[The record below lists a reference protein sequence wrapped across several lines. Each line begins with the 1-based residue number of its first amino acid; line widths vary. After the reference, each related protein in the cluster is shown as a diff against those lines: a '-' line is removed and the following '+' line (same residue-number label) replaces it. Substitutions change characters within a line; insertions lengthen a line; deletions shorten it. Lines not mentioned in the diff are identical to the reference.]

1 MSRDPSQEGMTLI
14 EVIVA
19 MVISGIA
26 LLGAIGA
33 VQVSS
38 GSIRDSGLA
47 TKALELAQ
55 SRLES
60 KRSVRWM
67 FLLEDDVDGDG
78 IPETL
83 MKDDGQGGDIAA
95 DDGIYTAMLEREGMT
110 VVWTVEADSRRPLR
124 SVGIVA
130 IRAVASY
137 AGRSGRGEVQV
148 ATLRANPVFVGRQ

>member
-1 MSRDPSQEGMTLI
+1 MSRNPRQEGMTLI

-19 MVISGIA
+19 MMISGIA
-26 LLGAIGA
+26 LLGAIEA
-33 VQVSS
+33 LQVSS

-47 TKALELAQ
+47 TKAVELAQ

-60 KRSVRWM
+60 KRSVRWE

-78 IPETL
+78 IPETI
-83 MKDDGQGGDIAA
+83 MKDDGQGADAAA
-95 DDGIYTAMLEREGMT
+95 DDGIYTAMLEREGVT
-110 VVWTVEADSRRPLR
+110 VVWTVEADSRRPLH

-130 IRAVASY
+130 IRAVSSY
-137 AGRSGRGEVQV
+137 VGQAGRRDVQV

>member
-1 MSRDPSQEGMTLI
+1 MNRESRQEGMTLI

-33 VQVSS
+33 VQISS
-38 GSIRDSGLA
+38 SSIRDSGLA

-60 KRSVRWM
+60 KRSVRWQ

-78 IPETL
+78 IPDTL
-83 MKDDGQGGDIAA
+83 MKDDGQGSDVAA
-95 DDGIYTAMLEREGMT
+95 DDGIYTAMLEHEGVT
-110 VVWTVEADSRRPLR
+110 VVWTVEADSRRPLH

-130 IRAVASY
+130 MRAVSSY
-137 AGRSGRGEVQV
+137 VGRDGRKEVRV

>member
-1 MSRDPSQEGMTLI
+1 MSRDPGQKGMTLI

-33 VQVSS
+33 VQVSA
-38 GSIRDSGLA
+38 GFIRDSGLA

-60 KRSVRWM
+60 KRSVRWQL
-67 FLLEDDVDGDG
+67 LLEDDVDGDG

-83 MKDDGQGGDIAA
+83 MKDDGQGGDVAA
-95 DDGIYTAMLEREGMT
+95 DDGIYTARLERDGVT
-110 VVWTVEADSRRPLR
+110 VVWTVEPDSRRPLP
-124 SVGIVA
+124 SVGLVA
-130 IRAVASY
+130 IQAVSSYIGRAGA
-137 AGRSGRGEVQV
+137 REVRV

>member
-1 MSRDPSQEGMTLI
+1 MNRESRQEGMTLI

-33 VQVSS
+33 VQISS

-60 KRSVRWM
+60 KRSVRWQ
-67 FLLEDDVDGDG
+67 FLLEDDIDGDG
-78 IPETL
+78 MSETL
-83 MKDDGQGGDIAA
+83 MKDDGQGGDAEA
-95 DDGIYTAMLEREGMT
+95 GDAIYTAMLERDGVT
-110 VVWTVEADSRRPLR
+110 VVWTVEADSRRPLHA
-124 SVGIVA
+124 VGIVA
-130 IRAVASY
+130 IQAVSSY
-137 AGRSGRGEVQV
+137 VGRDGRKEVRI

>member
-1 MSRDPSQEGMTLI
+1 MSRDANQEGMTLI

-19 MVISGIA
+19 MVISGIV

-60 KRSVRWM
+60 KRSVRWQL
-67 FLLEDDVDGDG
+67 LLEDDVDGDG

-83 MKDDGQGGDIAA
+83 MKDDGQGGDVAA
-95 DDGIYTAMLEREGMT
+95 GDGIYTAMLDRDGVT
-110 VVWTVEADSRRPLR
+110 VLWTVETASRRPLHA
-124 SVGIVA
+124 VGLVA
-130 IRAVASY
+130 VKAVSSY
-137 AGRSGRGEVQV
+137 TGRDGRKEVRV
-148 ATLRANPVFVGRQ
+148 ATLRANPVFVGPQ

>member
-1 MSRDPSQEGMTLI
+1 MSRDPRQEGMTLI

-19 MVISGIA
+19 MVVSGIA

-33 VQVSS
+33 VQISS

-60 KRSVRWM
+60 KRSVRWQ

-83 MKDDGQGGDIAA
+83 MKDDGQGGDVAA
-95 DDGIYTAMLEREGMT
+95 DDGVYTAMLEREGMT
-110 VVWTVEADSRRPLR
+110 VVWAIETDSQRPLY
-124 SVGIVA
+124 SVGMVA
-130 IRAVASY
+130 ITAVSSY
-137 AGRSGRGEVQV
+137 IGRAGRKEVRV

>member
-1 MSRDPSQEGMTLI
+1 MTLI

-19 MVISGIA
+19 MVISGIV

-60 KRSVRWM
+60 KRSVRWQV
-67 FLLEDDVDGDG
+67 LLEDDVDGDG

-83 MKDDGQGGDIAA
+83 MKDDGQGGDVSAG
-95 DDGIYTAMLEREGMT
+95 DGIYTAMLEREGVT
-110 VVWTVEADSRRPLR
+110 VVWTLEADSRRPLH
-124 SVGIVA
+124 SVGLVA
-130 IRAVASY
+130 MKAVSSY
-137 AGRSGRGEVQV
+137 IGRTGTKEVRV

>member
-33 VQVSS
+33 VQVAS

-67 FLLEDDVDGDG
+67 LLLEDDVDGDG
-78 IPETL
+78 NPETL

>member
-1 MSRDPSQEGMTLI
+1 MSRAPRQEGMTLI

-33 VQVSS
+33 VQISS
-38 GSIRDSGLA
+38 GMIRESGLA

-60 KRSVRWM
+60 KRSIRWQL
-67 FLLEDDVDGDG
+67 LLEDDVDGNG
-78 IPETL
+78 IMDTF

-95 DDGIYTAMLEREGMT
+95 DDGIYTAMMERDGVT
-110 VVWTVEADSRRPLR
+110 VVWTIEPDSRRPLH
-124 SVGIVA
+124 SVGLVA
-130 IRAVASY
+130 MKAVSSY
-137 AGRSGRGEVQV
+137 AGRDGRKEVQV

>member
-1 MSRDPSQEGMTLI
+1 MSRDPYQEGMTLI

-19 MVISGIA
+19 MVISGLV

-38 GSIRDSGLA
+38 SSIRDSGLA

-60 KRSVRWM
+60 KRSVRWQL
-67 FLLEDDVDGDG
+67 LLEDDVDGDG

-83 MKDDGQGGDIAA
+83 MKDNGQGGDVAA
-95 DDGIYTAMLEREGMT
+95 DDGIYTAMLERGGVT
-110 VVWTVEADSRRPLR
+110 VVWTVEAGSRRSLDA
-124 SVGIVA
+124 VGLVA
-130 IRAVASY
+130 MKAVSSY
-137 AGRSGRGEVQV
+137 AGGDGRKEVRL
-148 ATLRANPVFVGRQ
+148 ATLRANPVFVGPQ

>member
-1 MSRDPSQEGMTLI
+1 MNRESRQEGMTLI

-33 VQVSS
+33 VQISS
-38 GSIRDSGLA
+38 SSIRDSGLA

-60 KRSVRWM
+60 KRSVRWQ
-67 FLLEDDVDGDG
+67 FLLEDDIDGDG
-78 IPETL
+78 MSETL
-83 MKDDGQGGDIAA
+83 MKDDGQGGDAA
-95 DDGIYTAMLEREGMT
+95 AGDAIYTAMLERDGVT
-110 VVWTVEADSRRPLR
+110 VVWTVEADSRRPLHA
-124 SVGIVA
+124 VGIVA
-130 IRAVASY
+130 IQAVSSY
-137 AGRSGRGEVQV
+137 VGRDGRKEVRL

>member
-1 MSRDPSQEGMTLI
+1 MSRDPYQEGMTLI

-19 MVISGIA
+19 MVISGLV

-38 GSIRDSGLA
+38 SSIRDSGLA

-60 KRSVRWM
+60 KRSVRWQL
-67 FLLEDDVDGDG
+67 LLEDDVDGDG

-83 MKDDGQGGDIAA
+83 MKDNGQGGDVAA
-95 DDGIYTAMLEREGMT
+95 DDGIYTAMLERGGVT
-110 VVWTVEADSRRPLR
+110 VVWTVEADSRRSLDA
-124 SVGIVA
+124 VGLVA
-130 IRAVASY
+130 MKAVSSY
-137 AGRSGRGEVQV
+137 AGGDGRKEVRL
-148 ATLRANPVFVGRQ
+148 ATLRANPVFVGPQ